1 MSFEYDLKGDCQ
13 LSDSKSGMSSNDIQ
27 RLPQAQATEHWCK
40 NLAIKLLLLVCED
53 QVARFPDV

>member
-27 RLPQAQATEHWCK
+27 RLPQAQTTEHRCK
-40 NLAIKLLLLVCED
+40 NLAIELLLLMRED
-53 QVARFPDV
+53 QVARVPDV